1 MKKKLRIWPYISGQ
15 NFIKLRALGRC
26 PGRFESEIVDEAL
39 SAYFSHERDDKRDAA
54 IIRRLD
60 RMTRQI
66 EGLKRNQI
74 ISSEAFALYVRYFL
88 TVTPPVP
95 SQDKDAARSQGSVR
109 FEGYLESLKRLLDNG
124 DRVLF
129 TALEDVVVD
138 ESAYFT
144 QEELMRMHVPTPE
157 KGAEIAEVENV

>member
-15 NFIKLRALGRC
+15 NYIKLRALGRC

-60 RMTRQI
+60 RMTRQV

-88 TVTPPVP
+88 TVTPSVP
-95 SQDKDAARSQGSVR
+95 PQDKNAARSQGAVR

-124 DRVLF
+124 ERVLF
-129 TALEDVVVD
+129 TALEDVVID

-144 QEELMRMHVPTPE
+144 QEELMRMHVPKPDKTGQ
-157 KGAEIAEVENV
+157 KAEVENV